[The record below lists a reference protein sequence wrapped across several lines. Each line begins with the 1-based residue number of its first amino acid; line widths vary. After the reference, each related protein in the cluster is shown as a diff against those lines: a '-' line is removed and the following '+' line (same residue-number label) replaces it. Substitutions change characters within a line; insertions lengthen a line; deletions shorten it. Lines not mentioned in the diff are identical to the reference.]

1 LTSTGVRTAFT
12 GYDGLELRSR
22 VLLLVKEGEKA
33 GAVTAGDAVEIVT
46 EKTPFY
52 AESGGQVGDSG
63 YLCAEG
69 MRFEVRDTRK
79 AGAVYLHHGVVL
91 QGAVAVA
98 DTLQARVDDNV
109 RGAIARNHS
118 ATHLLHAALRQVLGS
133 HVTQKGSLVD
143 SQRLRFDFSHFDSLT
158 ADELRAVEDCV
169 NGQIRSN
176 SEVAIE
182 LTDMETAK
190 QRGAMALFGEKYGD
204 QVRVLTMGD
213 GFSVELCGGTH
224 VQRTGDI
231 GLLRIVSEAGVA
243 AGVRRI
249 EAVTGAIAMGR
260 FDQAEQ
266 QLAAIA
272 TMLKSDRDSVAEKI
286 ELMLANQR
294 KLEKQL
300 EKLQAR
306 LAGSTGTDLAAT
318 ARDIAGIRV
327 LAARLDTADG
337 KTLRDTMDQLKNKL
351 GAAAIVLAGVDGD
364 KVALVAGVTKAESER
379 VKAGELLK
387 MVAQQIGGKGGGR
400 PDMAQGGGGDPAAVP
415 AALASV
421 LPWVEQ
427 RLKH

>member
-1 LTSTGVRTAFT
+1 
-12 GYDGLELRSR
+12 
-22 VLLLVKEGEKA
+22 
-33 GAVTAGDAVEIVT
+33 
-46 EKTPFY
+46 
-52 AESGGQVGDSG
+52 
-63 YLCAEG
+63 
-69 MRFEVRDTRK
+69 
-79 AGAVYLHHGVVL
+79 
-91 QGAVAVA
+91 
-98 DTLQARVDDNV
+98 
-109 RGAIARNHS
+109 
-118 ATHLLHAALRQVLGS
+118 VLGS

-318 ARDIAGIRV
+318 ARDIAGIQV